1 MVVVRVKRN
10 MSTDDGQQTQQ
21 GQGQQAQSEPPKEP
35 PVEERPPS
43 VAGFEFNELNR
54 AVEVAQWFE
63 WTIVPLL
70 KRRGVPDETVAGLSV
85 AFATKLSEAVIR
97 KYITTVATINLE
109 KAIEIID
116 EELPKLIK
124 QSQSSLDIDSVLKT
138 WGLIKEILAKG
149 GRNA

>member
-10 MSTDDGQQTQQ
+10 TSTSDGQQTQQ
-21 GQGQQAQSEPPKEP
+21 QEQTQEVQKQTDHQT
-35 PVEERPPS
+35 PS
-43 VAGFEFNELNR
+43 TSGFEFNELNR

-97 KYITTVATINLE
+97 KYITTVASINLE

-124 QSQSSLDIDSVLKT
+124 QSQSPLDVDSLMKT
-138 WGLIKEILAKG
+138 WALIKELVAKG
-149 GRNA
+149 GGKLA